1 MTAALT
7 ASRYELAMRCIGSTV
22 LPHRDT
28 PNQHA
33 EAGTERHAEDEQAIA
48 AGDIPD
54 AYEARW
60 PGYQWRAEVAHGLDI
75 ATGDA
80 REVGVGIGRAYPP
93 PRTPFERFGTV
104 DAEGWDPTTRHLVIV
119 DKKGYEQATAAAR
132 NPQLR
137 FLARAA
143 STVRRAAR
151 VTVAIA
157 GELRALDV
165 AELDAFD
172 LDTIPHELRQ
182 VELSVAAA
190 RSQAR
195 DGRPPVLTTGRW
207 CRWCPAFN
215 ACPEQ
220 RALAALTS
228 RPDDDPE
235 LALVTTVIDDDDAPA
250 VYQLYKR
257 IGILKKRIEET
268 LYAMAARRPIP
279 IGGGK
284 FFGKHVVKGDREY
297 DGPTV
302 HAVVAANPELGRDV
316 ADKVVEMIAT
326 QAQFERV
333 VKPLVKRGK
342 FAATARA
349 VFGEVER
356 QGKMQRK
363 ETTEIGEFVPELR
376 LVEPEQVK
384 QLPASE
390 DPAPAAP
397 EVAHRS
403 PF

>member
-1 MTAALT
+1 MTALT

-22 LPHRDT
+22 LPHTDV
-28 PNQHA
+28 PNEHA
-33 EAGTERHAEDEQAIA
+33 AAGTERHAEDEAAIA

-54 AYEARW
+54 AYEQRW
-60 PGYQWRAEVAHGLDI
+60 PGYQWRAEVALGLDI
-75 ATGDA
+75 ATGEA
-80 REVGVGIGRAYPP
+80 REVGVGISRAYPP

-104 DAEGWDPTTRHLVIV
+104 DAEGWDPESRHLVIV
-119 DKKGYEQATAAAR
+119 DKKGFEQATAASR

-157 GELRALDV
+157 GELRAMDV
-165 AELDAFD
+165 ADLDAFD
-172 LDTIPHELRQ
+172 MDTIPHELRQ
-182 VELSVAAA
+182 VEISVAAA

-195 DGRPPVLTTGRW
+195 SGAPPALSTGRW

-220 RALAALTS
+220 RRLRALAQ

-235 LALVTTVIDDDDAPA
+235 LALITTAIDDSDGPA
-250 VYQLYKR
+250 LHQLYRRVGILHKR
-257 IGILKKRIEET
+257 IGET

-284 FFGKHVVKGDREY
+284 MFGRHVVKGDREY
-297 DGPTV
+297 DGAAV
-302 HAVVAANPELGRDV
+302 HAVVAAHPDLGRDV

-363 ETTEIGEFVPELR
+363 EATEIGEFVPELR
-376 LVEPEQVK
+376 LVEPEPQP
-384 QLPASE
+384 QL
-390 DPAPAAP
+390 AAP
-397 EVAHRS
+397 KEVASVS